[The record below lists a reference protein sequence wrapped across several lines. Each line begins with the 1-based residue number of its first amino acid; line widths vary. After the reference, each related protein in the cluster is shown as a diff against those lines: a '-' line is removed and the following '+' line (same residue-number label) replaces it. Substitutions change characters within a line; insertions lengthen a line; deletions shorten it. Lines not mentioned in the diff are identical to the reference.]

1 MAGHWLRIQLAHLR
15 FDYNG
20 IVAQDYKTK
29 PTERERDFITYNPAS
44 DDWTSRMISC
54 QVLWIL
60 VGLIR
65 PDDEPGIVSN
75 AVGACPDGGDN
86 KLLFF

>member
-1 MAGHWLRIQLAHLR
+1 MAGHWLRVQLAHLR
-15 FDYNG
+15 FDYKG
-20 IVAQDYKTK
+20 IVSTDRW
-29 PTERERDFITYNPAS
+29 RERGKLITYNPAS
-44 DDWTSRMISC
+44 DDWTSRIISC

-65 PDDEPGIVSN
+65 PLDDEPTGIVSN
-75 AVGACPDGGDN
+75 ADGACPGGDN